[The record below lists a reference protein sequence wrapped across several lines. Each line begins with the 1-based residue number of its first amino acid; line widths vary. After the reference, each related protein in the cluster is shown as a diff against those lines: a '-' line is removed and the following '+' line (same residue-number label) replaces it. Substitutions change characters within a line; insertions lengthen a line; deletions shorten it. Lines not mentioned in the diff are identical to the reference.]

1 MGHGSGYHYPHN
13 YPGHY
18 VQQDYLP
25 PALVGRKLYAP
36 TEQGAEAII
45 RRYLDK
51 ITSYRPKD
59 KKDRVE
65 KMPEQNDD

>member
-1 MGHGSGYHYPHN
+1 
-13 YPGHY
+13 
-18 VQQDYLP
+18 
-25 PALVGRKLYAP
+25 
-36 TEQGAEAII
+36 
-45 RRYLDK
+45 LDK

>member
-1 MGHGSGYHYPHN
+1 
-13 YPGHY
+13 
-18 VQQDYLP
+18 
-25 PALVGRKLYAP
+25 LVGRKLYAP

-59 KKDRVE
+59 KKDKVE